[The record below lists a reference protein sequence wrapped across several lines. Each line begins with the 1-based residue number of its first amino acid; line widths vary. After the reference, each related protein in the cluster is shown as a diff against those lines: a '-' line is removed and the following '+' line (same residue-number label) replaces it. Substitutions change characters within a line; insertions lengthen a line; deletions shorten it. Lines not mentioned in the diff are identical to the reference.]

1 MQVEIVGDGTRWDD
15 IRCVLLSGGLCVAA
29 ATMLML
35 HDCISVP
42 NNASASGT
50 LKASLS

>member
-42 NNASASGT
+42 NNAQPVE
-50 LKASLS
+50 L